1 MFFGV
6 RSVFSDLLVF
16 RSKFCPALL
25 LFWSFWVQV
34 RHLFFKWFAFGLV
47 LVGWFDVDFFFRFSC
62 VSLILVGHAG
72 VRLQWFRSVS
82 FLFVLGGVV
91 CSFV

>member
-47 LVGWFDVDFFFRFSC
+47 LVGWFDVDFFF
-62 VSLILVGHAG
+62 
-72 VRLQWFRSVS
+72 S
-82 FLFVLGGVV
+82 FLLRQSDFGGTCWSSSAVVPFRFVFV
-91 CSFV
+91 CSRWCGL